1 VTDRSEVGIDDMAAR
16 DDKSEDVTQVAAV
29 YHGIR
34 EAILDGR
41 YAPGTPLRLKMLVID
56 HGGSHIPIREA
67 LRRLESER
75 LVENIPNK
83 GARVTPLSLDH
94 LDDLYHT
101 RIALEV
107 DAVRRALENTTPK
120 DLKHLTCLAEE
131 LDDAFD
137 SGDTERAVAA
147 HRRLHFGIYDLA
159 ESEWLSHLITIL
171 WNQSDRYR
179 SLATP
184 QRSSV
189 EISAEHRAI
198 IDGLA
203 HGDADAAGEALRLHL
218 GHTASVVRE
227 RFAVP
232 PQPM

>member
-1 VTDRSEVGIDDMAAR
+1 MTDRRGVGIEDMAAR

-41 YAPGTPLRLKMLVID
+41 YAPGTPLRLRMLVGD

-75 LVENIPNK
+75 LVENIPNR
-83 GARVTPLSLDH
+83 GARVAPLSLDH
-94 LDDLYHT
+94 LDDLYAT

-107 DAVRRALENTTPK
+107 DAVRRALENMTPK
-120 DLKHLTCLAEE
+120 DLKRLIRLADE
-131 LDDAFD
+131 LNEAFA
-137 SGDTERAVAA
+137 SGDTERAVEA

-159 ESEWLSHLITIL
+159 ESEWLNHLISIL

-184 QRSSV
+184 RRSLV

-203 HGDADAAGEALRLHL
+203 RGDADAAGESLRLHL

-227 RFAVP
+227 SFALP